1 MFALGCPVCGEQL
14 ERSAEG
20 AKQGESSDST
30 ERVGEHM
37 FGEQVFVLGQ
47 PNSVTQVTVRTGV
60 CVRCTLQCDEGHRG
74 CDEGH
79 IVWT

>member
-1 MFALGCPVCGEQL
+1 L

-37 FGEQVFVLGQ
+37 FGEQVFGEQVFVFYTGQ
-47 PNSVTQVTVRTGV
+47 GFKGVTYFTKVRLDKGN
-60 CVRCTLQCDEGHRG
+60 
-74 CDEGH
+74 
-79 IVWT
+79 

>member
-20 AKQGESSDST
+20 AKQGETSDST

-47 PNSVTQVTVRTGV
+47 PNIVTDVIRQMLGEPYGVTKFTK
-60 CVRCTLQCDEGHRG
+60 
-74 CDEGH
+74 
-79 IVWT
+79 IVLDKGN